1 MPAAAA
7 AQPLPD
13 NPFNLFN
20 NKVAQTA
27 QPNLTPAAAKGLN
40 ARLNAGIS
48 PAPTLTPRFAQPNAA
63 KMENTRRLP

>member
-1 MPAAAA
+1 
-7 AQPLPD
+7 LPE

-20 NKVAQTA
+20 NKVAQ
-27 QPNLTPAAAKGLN
+27 PNLTPAAKGLN

-48 PAPTLTPRFAQPNAA
+48 PAPTLSPRTAQPNAA